1 MKKLSRTQ
9 IINLISVFIILSL
22 AFLSGHNLTQTEV
35 RQVGES
41 IQAVLG
47 EQIQLTQPTNQ
58 PETDK
63 QIAIVARVIDGDT
76 IELTNG
82 KKVRYLGINT
92 PETKAPKKIIEC
104 FGKEASQRNRELVE
118 GKQIALEKNVSETDK
133 YGRLLRY
140 VYVDDQMVNELLVKE
155 GFAQVSAYPP
165 DVKYQELFIKAEQ
178 KAREQ
183 KLGLWSTLCDD
194 ILSP

>member
-63 QIAIVARVIDGDT
+63 QVARVARVVDGDT

-183 KLGLWSTLCDD
+183 KLGLWNALCND